1 MIPGSIIYE
10 EEYEDLED
18 VDNDDEEEYEL
29 CLCQIL

>member
-1 MIPGSIIYE
+1 MIPGSSIYE

-18 VDNDDEEEYEL
+18 VDNDEEEYEL